1 MLGIFSNDSVHKNRA
16 KFIAVLWTSLIFLG
30 CFLPSKK
37 IPHVSVPLADKW
49 VHFVLFGGFTFL
61 WLLTVPKIN
70 YKTITIVLLLG
81 IVLGVVVELLQ
92 GILVFLGRSAE
103 AYDVIADSLGALL
116 GVIVFILAMRVFGKT
131 RGNAS

>member
-1 MLGIFSNDSVHKNRA
+1 MLGIFSNNSGNKNRA
-16 KFIAVLWTSLIFLG
+16 KFVAVLWTSLIFLG

-61 WLLTVPKIN
+61 WLLTARTIN
-70 YKTITIVLLLG
+70 YKTITVIFLSG
-81 IVLGVVVELLQ
+81 ILLGVVVELLQ

-103 AYDVIADSLGALL
+103 AYDVLADSLGALL
-116 GVIVFILAMRVFGKT
+116 GVIVFLLAMRVFGKT
-131 RGNAS
+131 RGGSI